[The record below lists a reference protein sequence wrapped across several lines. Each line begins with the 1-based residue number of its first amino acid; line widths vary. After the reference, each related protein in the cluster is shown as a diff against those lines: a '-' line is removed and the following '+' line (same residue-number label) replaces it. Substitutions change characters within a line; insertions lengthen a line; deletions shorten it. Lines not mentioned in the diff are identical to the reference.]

1 MMRTKRILAAVAL
14 VAGLTTGTVGLAQV
28 AHGDE
33 VTISANQQRDG
44 WDSNE
49 PDLSPAVVGSG
60 TFGRLFS
67 TAVNG
72 QIYAQPLAV
81 GGSVIVAT
89 ENNWIYSL
97 NAEKGTVNWSL
108 RLGPAWPSTVVG
120 CEDLTPNIGVT
131 STPVYDP
138 STGTVYVAAEL
149 NNAAN
154 AYAPSVDLFAVN
166 AASGTVDW
174 KVPVQGAPVNEPT
187 RPFDPLTERQRASLL
202 LMNGT
207 VYMGFGSYC
216 DYQPYV
222 GYVAG
227 VNASTQALTDVDRR
241 IRDHR
246 Q

>member
-1 MMRTKRILAAVAL
+1 MSRVCPRPWLAAA
-14 VAGLTTGTVGLAQV
+14 
-28 AHGDE
+28 
-33 VTISANQQRDG
+33 R
-44 WDSNE
+44 
-49 PDLSPAVVGSG
+49 
-60 TFGRLFS
+60 FGRLFS

-120 CEDLTPNIGVT
+120 CEDLTPNVGVT

-166 AASGTVDW
+166 AVSGTVDW

-202 LMNGT
+202 LLNGT
-207 VYMGFGSYC
+207 VYMGFRFLLRL
-216 DYQPYV
+216 P
-222 GYVAG
+222 
-227 VNASTQALTDVDRR
+227 ALRRLCRRGEHRDPGADHVDRR
-241 IRDHR
+241 VRDY
-246 Q
+246 